1 MTGCEILTVSEMA
14 EADKLAVAS
23 GVPSLTL
30 MENAGRAVADEVEA
44 HYLAS
49 SIVVLSGPGNNGGDG
64 FAAAR
69 HLRDR
74 GYEVVVGHLGPL
86 EHLKGDAAEMARRW
100 QGEVAPLTPN
110 LLDGAA
116 VVIDAL
122 FGAGLSRPLDGLSRA
137 MVAAME
143 ASGLPVVAV
152 DVPSGVHG
160 DLGRA
165 LDSGGCVRAQRT
177 VTFFRKKPAHVL
189 LPGRAICGQ
198 VTVADI
204 GIPDSV
210 LNTVRPQTFDNQP
223 ELWLANLP
231 WPNADSH
238 KYKRGHAVIVSG
250 PPHATGAARLAA
262 RGALRAGAGLVSVA
276 SSNEAIGVNAA
287 HLTAIM
293 VKPANGAEGLRALL
307 ADRRFNAVALGPGL
321 GVGGETKALTAAA
334 LSSSAA
340 VVLDAD
346 ALTSFS
352 NDAQTLLS
360 ELRAQ
365 CVLTPHQGEFERLFP
380 QIAKGAPSK
389 LAAARE
395 AAKTAGCVVLL
406 KGADSVIASPD
417 GRAAINS
424 NAPPWLATAG
434 SGDVLTGIITGLLAQ
449 RMDAFDAAS
458 AAAWLHGDAAAR
470 FGIGLIAEDIPE
482 QLPKVFAGLQQKL
495 QDGGLS

>member
-1 MTGCEILTVSEMA
+1 
-14 EADKLAVAS
+14 
-23 GVPSLTL
+23 
-30 MENAGRAVADEVEA
+30 
-44 HYLAS
+44 
-49 SIVVLSGPGNNGGDG
+49 
-64 FAAAR
+64 
-69 HLRDR
+69 
-74 GYEVVVGHLGPL
+74 
-86 EHLKGDAAEMARRW
+86 
-100 QGEVAPLTPN
+100 
-110 LLDGAA
+110 
-116 VVIDAL
+116 
-122 FGAGLSRPLDGLSRA
+122 
-137 MVAAME
+137 
-143 ASGLPVVAV
+143 
-152 DVPSGVHG
+152 
-160 DLGRA
+160 
-165 LDSGGCVRAQRT
+165 
-177 VTFFRKKPAHVL
+177 
-189 LPGRAICGQ
+189 
-198 VTVADI
+198 
-204 GIPDSV
+204 
-210 LNTVRPQTFDNQP
+210 
-223 ELWLANLP
+223 
-231 WPNADSH
+231 
-238 KYKRGHAVIVSG
+238 
-250 PPHATGAARLAA
+250 
-262 RGALRAGAGLVSVA
+262 
-276 SSNEAIGVNAA
+276 
-287 HLTAIM
+287 
-293 VKPANGAEGLRALL
+293 L

-321 GVGGETKALTAAA
+321 GVGGETRALTAAA